1 MARLILDS
9 GAVIALA
16 ARDAAARRFVERAVL
31 QGTLVV
37 APAVVVA
44 ETTRAGPRDAAVN
57 RVLKAVDEITPVT
70 ETTARLAGRLLAASG
85 LSNAT
90 IDALIVAEAVLGDS
104 AILLTGDV
112 GDISALAA
120 GHPQVH
126 VHGV

>member
-9 GAVIALA
+9 GAIIALA
-16 ARDAAARRFVERAVL
+16 ARDATVRRFVERAVL

-37 APAVVVA
+37 APAVMVA
-44 ETTRAGPRDAAVN
+44 ETTCGGPRDATVN
-57 RVLKAVDEITPVT
+57 RVLTAVDEITPVT
-70 ETTARLAGRLLAASG
+70 ETTARLAGRLLAASD

-90 IDALIVAEAVLGDS
+90 IDALVVAEAVLGGS
-104 AILLTGDV
+104 AILLTSDV

-120 GHPQVH
+120 GHPHVH